1 MSSWQAEVDEG
12 VRAESRIAADPAFSA
27 LDASG
32 APILAVS
39 GDPLRI
45 IYLNDAAKAV
55 FGADSEPLA
64 GRLFGADAGRLAT
77 LIESVRQG
85 AALRLERLQLPLT
98 VGPQPVTILCRML
111 AEAGETG
118 PIIVAALGL
127 RAAVLDGAAQ
137 TPAPAAAP
145 TPAPERPSA
154 PQTDAALREEL
165 INRSVAR
172 TPRFLWKTDAEGRFV
187 DVTHVLADVAGAEG
201 ADILGRSVE
210 EAAARFGLDA
220 AFASAIAAQRS
231 FAGVGVDWPIAGAGA
246 RAPTTLGGLPV
257 TDAERRFAGF
267 QGYGVMHLDRAFLAA
282 PAAPQPERPPAE
294 QPAPDIYLADN
305 VVPLRPVPRETP
317 EAVEAAPEQAAHEQA
332 AQEQATHEQV
342 AEQTAL
348 TSAERE
354 NFEEIARALR
364 AGEGAA
370 AEPTAPI
377 EDADDSP
384 AVEAP
389 AALRGEPLTDAA
401 VQELAAELGALLQA
415 TVEPPRASDPAP
427 ASAPLPPAPP
437 PLAAP
442 PSSAVSILD
451 CLPVGVLI
459 ARGAGTLFAN
469 QTLLDY
475 LGYRDIAAFE
485 AEGGLAR
492 MFFGRPPGDQGARPA
507 AVQAVDGEALDVD
520 AHLQT
525 VDWEGAPATL
535 VTLRRNRARPPGPEE
550 SALALARDREEKL
563 ARARADNSLLR
574 AILETSG
581 VAVAVVDDD
590 GRIESASG
598 AFAALFDAQRGAFDG
613 LPLASLFT
621 AADARLL
628 MARLARTA
636 DPGPLRLAARVGAR
650 SFTATLRRLG
660 PGQRLCVELRAEEAE
675 ARTRDLAAARD
686 AAEQANAA
694 KSDFLA
700 RMSHEIRTPMNAILG
715 FAELMMEER
724 LGPIGN
730 ERYKDYLKDVHAS
743 GELVLSLVNDL
754 LDLSKIEAGKMELE
768 FDRVDANAVIS
779 ECASIMQTQANKSKI
794 VMRLSLAER
803 LPPVRADQRS
813 LKQILLNLL
822 SNAMKFNVP
831 GGQVIVSSALTESGH
846 VAIRVKDTGIGMS
859 DDEIATALEPFKQVA
874 VSHKKLGTGLGLPL
888 TKALIEANQAS
899 FTIRSRKN
907 EGTLVEIVFPPPQV
921 MAAE

>member
-55 FGADSEPLA
+55 FGADSEALA
-64 GRLFGADAGRLAT
+64 GRLFGADAGRLAA

-98 VGPQPVTILCRML
+98 MGQQPVTILCRML

-127 RAAVLDGAAQ
+127 RAAVLDDVAQ
-137 TPAPAAAP
+137 TAAPA
-145 TPAPERPSA
+145 PAPERPNA

-201 ADILGRSVE
+201 ADILGRRVE

-220 AFASAIAAQRS
+220 AFAAAIAAQRS

-267 QGYGVMHLDRAFLAA
+267 QGYGVIHLDRAFLAAAPIA

-317 EAVEAAPEQAAHEQA
+317 EAIEAAPEQA
-332 AQEQATHEQV
+332 AQEQATQEQ
-342 AEQTAL
+342 AIEQTAL

-364 AGEGAA
+364 AGEAAA
-370 AEPTAPI
+370 AEPTGPV
-377 EDADDSP
+377 EEPADTP

-415 TVEPPRASDPAP
+415 TVEPPRASEPAP
-427 ASAPLPPAPP
+427 ASAPLPPAAPP

-442 PSSAVSILD
+442 PSSVVSILD

-475 LGYRDIAAFE
+475 LGYRDITAFE

-520 AHLQT
+520 VHLQT
-525 VDWEGAPATL
+525 VDWEGSPATL

-581 VAVAVVDDD
+581 VAVAVVDDE

-803 LPPVRADQRS
+803 LPPLRADQRS

-888 TKALIEANQAS
+888 TKALIEANHAS